1 MSNLLGD
8 KHLLFIMA
16 EEQKEMQVEL
26 AQEETKKVAPVATT
40 SAEADENFDW
50 EAYAND
56 DVIPASEK
64 EELANRYAETLSSVV
79 EKEVVEGT
87 PSKPLPLSFVCGKY
101 SRRRRTSG

>member
-40 SAEADENFDW
+40 SAEADEKRN
-50 EAYAND
+50 
-56 DVIPASEK
+56 K
-64 EELANRYAETLSSVV
+64 KTG
-79 EKEVVEGT
+79 KT
-87 PSKPLPLSFVCGKY
+87 PRFNLLL
-101 SRRRRTSG
+101 

>member
-40 SAEADENFDW
+40 SAEAD
-50 EAYAND
+50 
-56 DVIPASEK
+56 
-64 EELANRYAETLSSVV
+64 
-79 EKEVVEGT
+79 
-87 PSKPLPLSFVCGKY
+87 
-101 SRRRRTSG
+101 

>member
-1 MSNLLGD
+1 MT
-8 KHLLFIMA
+8 

-40 SAEADENFDW
+40 SAEADEDFDW

-87 PSKPLPLSFVCGKY
+87 VSQ
-101 SRRRRTSG
+101 

>member
-26 AQEETKKVAPVATT
+26 AKEEVKKTAPAVAT
-40 SAEADENFDW
+40 AEADEDFDW

-56 DVIPASEK
+56 DVISASEK
-64 EELANRYAETLSSVV
+64 EELAKNTPTLF
-79 EKEVVEGT
+79 
-87 PSKPLPLSFVCGKY
+87 LPW
-101 SRRRRTSG
+101 

>member
-50 EAYAND
+50 
-56 DVIPASEK
+56 K
-64 EELANRYAETLSSVV
+64 LMQMMM
-79 EKEVVEGT
+79 
-87 PSKPLPLSFVCGKY
+87 
-101 SRRRRTSG
+101 